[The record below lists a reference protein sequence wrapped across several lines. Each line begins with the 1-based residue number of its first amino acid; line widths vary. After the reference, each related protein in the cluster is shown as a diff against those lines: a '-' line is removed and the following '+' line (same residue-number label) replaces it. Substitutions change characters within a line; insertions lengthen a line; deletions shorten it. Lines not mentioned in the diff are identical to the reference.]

1 MLKYLAKLIQKQP
14 WLVISIILIITMGF
28 STLLPSLEMKTDMK
42 DFMPDDELVK
52 ANMRIMDYFGGSQQ
66 IMFLYI
72 ERQQAESVITPD
84 ALRELYYVQK
94 NLDSVN
100 GINGS
105 VSIVTLIEPV
115 CWMEYGRSF
124 ENCTNGQIIDA
135 IKDILF
141 EQKTNV
147 SILASD
153 DSNEAI
159 DYVRYPRISKGRSA
173 DALDVKNGYIF
184 YNDTDILFT
193 IQVYDLSS
201 FKSGIKPPLPF
212 INAVEWYIGFNNLI
226 MPLSDFNVRYEI
238 AARVEPKY
246 SLWEIGKKTIP
257 NLKSLYDLIRSRDLF
272 DSYKASAYLWMEL
285 PKQNISYPMPLHNA
299 NVTFDISTNSISIKV
314 PREELGRFGIAPQLD
329 SFALPAKLGNFTVGT
344 RCYAT
349 PILKLP
355 WNRIEVNTS
364 FLIKTIESM
373 QNKTMMSKVSDYLI
387 KHFLHINFESYEMPS
402 NFSIPLPDTV
412 SMMDIK
418 ARWNGIDI
426 SNEKSSSTLFIRPF
440 FFKDLKTN
448 ILGFL
453 SKDYNIN
460 KKPGATIIIIQLD
473 NIDDYEENIALN
485 QRIISYVEKL
495 DSTYPYVS
503 FKATG
508 DGIISAQIHEVTSE
522 ANRIIGPSIFFI
534 IMFILFVS
542 FRRFSY
548 IVLPLFSLTVSV
560 IWVFGTM
567 VLLGMPFNA
576 MAVAVVPLLMGLG
589 VDYSVHLSHTYRSEL
604 EKGKKPG
611 EAITIAIQEIGR
623 AMFLAMLTTVI
634 AFLSF
639 LTATIPPVRNFGIIL
654 ALGILYTFI
663 NAITLQASIRYI
675 LDRKRIMKINK
686 KKKNS
691 LRSSMEKLSK
701 IIMKHQKTVL
711 TAMILVSLIMGFG
724 ALQTKTG
731 FDYKSFLPENN
742 PAMEVFNKIA
752 NNFPYASQDQEYILI
767 EGDVATVKTLQGIK
781 KTMENLDD
789 DTFVARKADGTVK
802 AVNIYTLIQQAS
814 SANRT
819 LIKEYNLDENTGI
832 PKTDNDVK
840 KLYDY
845 LYNSDQYK
853 MQTKALLYKENNKYK
868 ATNIR
873 IYIDPSISL
882 DGNADL
888 NKNIKILK
896 NELNQDMEDYGDAK
910 AIATGSLL
918 ITYSITN
925 SLTQSQIISTIL
937 SFLIAVIVLAIAYK
951 NPLLGLITVIPVG
964 ISVIWILGTIHFIG
978 YTLNV
983 LTITVTSLTIGMGID
998 YAIHATERFR
1008 LIADRTG
1015 SVNEAVLETISHTGG
1030 ALLISAVTTAA
1041 GFGVL
1046 ILAPMPPEVQ
1056 FGVITSITITY
1067 AFITSIMLLPLVL
1080 DRWGRWRKRKKGYV
1094 ISHKKVKED

>member
-1 MLKYLAKLIQKQP
+1 MFKYLAKLIQKQP
-14 WLVISIILIITMGF
+14 WLVVSIILIITIGF

-52 ANMRIMDYFGGSQQ
+52 ANMRIIDYFGGSQQ

-100 GINGS
+100 GINSS

-124 ENCTNGQIIDA
+124 ENCTNGQIMDA
-135 IKDILF
+135 MEDILS

-147 SILASD
+147 SILVSD

-159 DYVRYPRISKGRSA
+159 DYVRYPRILKGRSA

-184 YNDTDILFT
+184 YNDTDIIFT
-193 IQVYDLSS
+193 IQAYDLSS

-226 MPLSDFNVRYEI
+226 MPISDFNVRYEI

-246 SLWEIGKKTIP
+246 PLWEIGKKTIP

-299 NVTFDISTNSISIKV
+299 NVTFDTSTNSISIKV
-314 PREELGRFGIAPQLD
+314 PREELGRFGIAPQFD

-344 RCYAT
+344 RYYAT

-373 QNKTMMSKVSDYLI
+373 QNKTIMSKVFDYLI

-453 SKDYNIN
+453 SKDYNTN

-473 NIDDYEENIALN
+473 NMEDYKENIALN
-485 QRIISYVEKL
+485 QRIVSYVEKL

-567 VLLGMPFNA
+567 VLLGMPFNT

-589 VDYSVHLSHTYRSEL
+589 VDYAVHLSHTYRAEL

-611 EAITIAIQEIGR
+611 EAVAIAVQEIGR

-639 LTATIPPVRNFGIIL
+639 LTASVPPVRNFGIIL
-654 ALGILYTFI
+654 AFGIFYTFI
-663 NAITLQASIRYI
+663 NAVTLQASIRYL
-675 LDRKRIMKINK
+675 LDRNRKIRVSKSRK
-686 KKKNS
+686 KIS
-691 LRSSMEKLSK
+691 LRKSMEKLSRVVL
-701 IIMKHQKTVL
+701 KHQRAILAAIVL
-711 TAMILVSLIMGFG
+711 TSLAMGIG
-724 ALQTKTG
+724 ALHLRTG

-742 PAMEVFNKIA
+742 SAMKIFDEIIEK
-752 NNFPYASQDQEYILI
+752 FPYASQDQEYILL
-767 EGDVATVKTLQGIK
+767 EGDVATVKALEGIM
-781 KTMENLDD
+781 KTQDKLNDD
-789 DTFVARKADGTVK
+789 RFVAKRADGSVK
-802 AVNIYTLIQQAS
+802 AHSIYTLIQQAVS
-814 SANRT
+814 VNKT
-819 LIKEYNLDENTGI
+819 LIERYNLNRESLIPSTDE
-832 PKTDNDVK
+832 DVRA
-840 KLYDY
+840 LFDY
-845 LYNSDQYK
+845 LYNSDTYR
-853 MQTKALLYKENNKYK
+853 MQTKTLLYKENNNYK
-868 ATNIR
+868 ATVIQVYVNS
-873 IYIDPSISL
+873 SISQ
-882 DGNADL
+882 DGDADL
-888 NKNIKILK
+888 NRNIAILK
-896 NELNQDMEDYGDAK
+896 NELNEDLADYGDVTVT
-910 AIATGSLL
+910 ITGPLL
-918 ITYSITN
+918 ITLSIT
-925 SLTQSQIISTIL
+925 SSMTESQMVSTIL
-937 SFLIAVIVLAIAYK
+937 SFVLAAIVLAIAYR
-951 NPLLGLITVIPVG
+951 NPLLGMIVMIPVG
-964 ISVIWILGTIHFIG
+964 ISIVWILGTMYFIG

-983 LTITVTSLTIGMGID
+983 LTITVTSLTVGMGID
-998 YAIHATERFR
+998 YAIHATERFK

-1056 FGVITSITITY
+1056 FGVITALTIIY
-1067 AFITSIMLLPLVL
+1067 AFITSMLLLPLVL
-1080 DRWGRWRKRKKGYV
+1080 VRWGKWRKKRKGYI
-1094 ISHKKVKED
+1094 ISPGKPR